1 MSRTVKLATLA
12 HLPIRR
18 GMASSARGLAT
29 EIQREMVAPQPPM
42 MRKQRAEGD
51 IGSVFASLS
60 GEAEQP
66 LPARFADLKRLI
78 AGDEANRARLVSSF
92 RSLTSRLV
100 VAAAE
105 IERLGTNA
113 VPTVSYESLLARDP
127 ATVAAIKRS
136 GTAVVQGVVP
146 RTEAEAW
153 LQQVEAYVAANPQVR
168 GFPADDKQVFEI
180 YWSKPQ
186 LAARGHQRSLAA
198 QRALLSLFS
207 LPQSAQVS
215 LTPISYADR
224 LRVRH
229 PGDSKFALGPHMDGG
244 SVERWEDPAYRA
256 VYARILEGRWENYDA
271 YELEARAR
279 ANQNLYDGAGA
290 CGVFRAFQGWTSLS
304 DTGPGEGTLRVY
316 PLIREM
322 TAYTLLRPFF
332 REKAPRAA
340 VSREHYLAPENWELD
355 IDSTVFP
362 QAPLGRSQEFNDASH
377 PHLELD
383 RTMVSIPRVQ
393 PGDQAWWHAD
403 VIHAVESV
411 HRGAGPSAVMYIP
424 SVPLTRLNA
433 EYIRDQRACFE
444 ARCPPPDFPGGEGE
458 STFSGTGTPA
468 DIEGVDARRA
478 LGFEAFPVTPDM
490 RAGEQAVRRAAND
503 VLGF

>member
-1 MSRTVKLATLA
+1 
-12 HLPIRR
+12 
-18 GMASSARGLAT
+18 
-29 EIQREMVAPQPPM
+29 
-42 MRKQRAEGD
+42 
-51 IGSVFASLS
+51 
-60 GEAEQP
+60 
-66 LPARFADLKRLI
+66 
-78 AGDEANRARLVSSF
+78 
-92 RSLTSRLV
+92 
-100 VAAAE
+100 
-105 IERLGTNA
+105 
-113 VPTVSYESLLARDP
+113 
-127 ATVAAIKRS
+127 
-136 GTAVVQGVVP
+136 VVQNVVP
-146 RTEAEAW
+146 RHEAQAW
-153 LQQVEAYVAANPQVR
+153 LQQVQAYVAANPQVR
-168 GFPADDKQVFEI
+168 GFPADDKQVFEV

-186 LAARGHQRSLAA
+186 LAARAHPRSLAA

-207 LPQSAQVS
+207 LPRDAEVS
-215 LTPISYADR
+215 LTPVSYADR

-229 PGDSKFALGPHMDGG
+229 PGDAKFALGPHMDGG

-256 VYARILEGRWENYDA
+256 VYQRILEGRWESYDA
-271 YELEARAR
+271 YELDARAR

-340 VSREHYLAPENWELD
+340 LAREHYLAPENWELD
-355 IDSTVFP
+355 IDSTAFP

-377 PHLELD
+377 PHLELE

-424 SVPLTRLNA
+424 AVPLTRLNA

-458 STFSGTGTPA
+458 SSFKGTGTPA
-468 DIEGVDARRA
+468 DIQGADARRA
-478 LGFEAFPVTPDM
+478 MGLEAFPVTPDM
-490 RAGEQAVRRAAND
+490 RAGEQAARRTAND
-503 VLGF
+503 VLGL

>member
-1 MSRTVKLATLA
+1 M
-12 HLPIRR
+12 
-18 GMASSARGLAT
+18 
-29 EIQREMVAPQPPM
+29 
-42 MRKQRAEGD
+42 
-51 IGSVFASLS
+51 
-60 GEAEQP
+60 
-66 LPARFADLKRLI
+66 DLKRQI

-92 RSLTSRLV
+92 GTLVARLSQ
-100 VAAAE
+100 AAEE
-105 IERLGTNA
+105 IERAGTRA
-113 VPTVSYESLLARDP
+113 VPTVSYENLLARDP
-127 ATVAAIKRS
+127 ATVAAIKRC

-146 RTEAEAW
+146 RYEAEAW
-153 LQQVEAYVAANPQVR
+153 LQQVQAYVAANPQVR

-186 LAARGHQRSLAA
+186 LAARSHPRALAA

-207 LPQSAQVS
+207 VPPSAEVS

-229 PGDSKFALGPHMDGG
+229 PGDAKFALGPHMDGG

-256 VYARILEGRWENYDA
+256 VYERILEGRWEEYDA

-316 PLIREM
+316 PLVREM
-322 TAYTLLRPFF
+322 SAYTLLRPFF
-332 REKAPRAA
+332 REKAPRSAL
-340 VSREHYLAPENWELD
+340 SREHYLAPENWELD
-355 IDSTVFP
+355 TDSTHFP

-377 PHLELD
+377 PHLQLD

-424 SVPLTRLNA
+424 AVPLTRLNA

-458 STFSGTGTPA
+458 SSFKGTGKPA
-468 DIEGVDARRA
+468 DIEGADARRGM
-478 LGFEAFPVTPDM
+478 GFEAFPVTPDM
-490 RAGEQAVRRAAND
+490 RAGEQAARRSAND
-503 VLGF
+503 ALGL

>member
-1 MSRTVKLATLA
+1 
-12 HLPIRR
+12 
-18 GMASSARGLAT
+18 
-29 EIQREMVAPQPPM
+29 MVQ
-42 MRKQRAEGD
+42 
-51 IGSVFASLS
+51 
-60 GEAEQP
+60 
-66 LPARFADLKRLI
+66 
-78 AGDEANRARLVSSF
+78 N
-92 RSLTSRLV
+92 
-100 VAAAE
+100 
-105 IERLGTNA
+105 
-113 VPTVSYESLLARDP
+113 
-127 ATVAAIKRS
+127 
-136 GTAVVQGVVP
+136 VVP
-146 RTEAEAW
+146 RHEAEAW
-153 LQQVEAYVAANPQVR
+153 LQQVQAYVAANPQVR
-168 GFPADDKQVFEI
+168 GFPADDKQVFEV

-186 LAARGHQRSLAA
+186 LAARAHPRSLAA

-207 LPQSAQVS
+207 LPRDAEVS
-215 LTPISYADR
+215 LTPVSYADR

-229 PGDSKFALGPHMDGG
+229 PGDAKFALGPHMDGG

-256 VYARILEGRWENYDA
+256 VYQSILEGRWESYDA

-340 VSREHYLAPENWELD
+340 LAREHYLAPENWELD

-377 PHLELD
+377 PHLELE

-424 SVPLTRLNA
+424 AVPLTRLNA

-458 STFSGTGTPA
+458 TSFKGTGTPA
-468 DIEGVDARRA
+468 DIQGADARRA
-478 LGFEAFPVTPDM
+478 MGLEAFPVTHDM
-490 RAGEQAVRRAAND
+490 RPGEQAARRTANN
-503 VLGF
+503 VLGL